1 MSSAVDEVSTGIMGS
16 MSVVTEAL
24 LNQVALEK
32 LHLAPGCSVS
42 YHQFAVFII
51 TLVGRTLFYPSPLA
65 GNFLHDAVIIVAV
78 FGGKAWHIV
87 AVPAL
92 VTQ

>member
-1 MSSAVDEVSTGIMGS
+1 MGSAVDEVSTGIMGS
-16 MSVVTEAL
+16 MSIVTEAL
-24 LNQVALEK
+24 LNQVVLEK

-42 YHQFAVFII
+42 YHRFTVFII
-51 TLVGRTLFYPSPLA
+51 TLIGWTLFHPSPLA
-65 GNFLHDAVIIVAV
+65 GNFLHDTVIVVAV
-78 FGGKAWHIV
+78 FVSKAWRIV